1 MKYFAALFKMEM
13 RLFVREFFS
22 FFFALVFPVMM
33 VLLFGGIYGNE
44 PLYEGGM
51 GMMDVTVPAYAVMV
65 TGVTGL
71 MSLPLTLSGYKERKI
86 YKRFDASPAGK
97 KSVIAAQAAVNVM
110 MTVIGILI
118 LLIAGRLIYHIE
130 IRGSVIPIA
139 AAVCLSIASMFSIG
153 FLLTAIGSDQKST
166 SLLCYIIYFAML
178 FLSGATMPDM
188 LFPDT
193 IKRISAFLPMTYAV
207 DLMQG
212 VFAGDTLRSYAKE
225 ILILAGVTLIC
236 TIAGGLLYKNK
247 DWT

>member
-1 MKYFAALFKMEM
+1 MKCFAALLKMEM
-13 RLFVREFFS
+13 RLFTRDFFG

-44 PLYEGGM
+44 PVYGGF
-51 GMMDVTVPAYAVMV
+51 GMMDITVPAYATMV
-65 TGVTGL
+65 TGVTGI
-71 MSLPLTLSGYKERKI
+71 MSLPITLAGYKERKI

-97 KSVIAAQAAVNVM
+97 KNVIAAQVTVNVI

-130 IRGSVIPIA
+130 IRGSVLPIA
-139 AAVCLSIASMFSIG
+139 AAMCLSIAAMFSIG
-153 FLLTAIGSDQKST
+153 FLLTAIGRDQKNT
-166 SLLCYIIYFAML
+166 MLMCYIVYFTML

-193 IKRISAFLPMTYAV
+193 IKKISAVLPMTYAV

-212 VFAGDTLRSYAKE
+212 AFAGEPFRESVKE
-225 ILILAGVTLIC
+225 IIILAGVTLVC
-236 TIAGGLLYKNK
+236 TITGGLLYKNK